1 MNTTMKV
8 SCIVPVYNTSRYVGK
23 CVDSIL
29 SQTYNNIEIVLVNDC
44 STDKSA
50 EVCRSYV
57 SKYHDKIIFID
68 KPVNEG
74 VDKARFTGLSYVS
87 EHNKAGAVM
96 FVDSDDYLSAR
107 SVELLVANMVET
119 NADVVQMRA
128 NRVFGPIR
136 RPFYSPMSPQLIEQ
150 PELFDDYFISFF
162 GINILDVNMWSKLF
176 RVETLAASELQPT
189 GFKMGE
195 DLMFNMKLF
204 PYLKKYSIIDY
215 RGYNYRVGGLTSRYN
230 PTLWE
235 DLKRQYHIKRDFA
248 HQYNYTK
255 AYHPLNV
262 ELKNIFLSSL
272 CQRIIYLKESQD
284 ELRRWIK
291 NELDDATLWAD
302 ICEMSKTEN
311 EAIYSYIA
319 NKDIDSLIDEA
330 QVRIHASRWRQRAK
344 KILSLLFR

>member
-1 MNTTMKV
+1 
-8 SCIVPVYNTSRYVGK
+8 
-23 CVDSIL
+23 
-29 SQTYNNIEIVLVNDC
+29 
-44 STDKSA
+44 
-50 EVCRSYV
+50 
-57 SKYHDKIIFID
+57 
-68 KPVNEG
+68 
-74 VDKARFTGLSYVS
+74 
-87 EHNKAGAVM
+87 
-96 FVDSDDYLSAR
+96 
-107 SVELLVANMVET
+107 
-119 NADVVQMRA
+119 
-128 NRVFGPIR
+128 
-136 RPFYSPMSPQLIEQ
+136 
-150 PELFDDYFISFF
+150 
-162 GINILDVNMWSKLF
+162 
-176 RVETLAASELQPT
+176 
-189 GFKMGE
+189 
-195 DLMFNMKLF
+195 MKLF

-230 PTLWE
+230 ATLWE
-235 DLKRQYHIKRDFA
+235 DLKRQYRIKRDFA

-330 QVRIHASRWRQRAK
+330 QVRIYASRWRQRAK